1 MQYDG
6 IEEPRTACAINQ
18 PVAILESGIDGFG
31 CFLAV
36 VFPSAHADLGEF
48 GAIAEPDDGRR
59 QHTGRCQS
67 VNREELR
74 RCLGV
79 VDVARSLNEGMLERR
94 HPRRAHRAIYIPA
107 GGES

>member
-31 CFLAV
+31 RFLAV

-48 GAIAEPDDGRR
+48 GAVSQAE
-59 QHTGRCQS
+59 
-67 VNREELR
+67 
-74 RCLGV
+74 
-79 VDVARSLNEGMLERR
+79 
-94 HPRRAHRAIYIPA
+94 A
-107 GGES
+107 G